1 MNPIEILSAAP
12 RGAIVARE
20 TRESGGGA
28 EGAAEAF
35 AALLEEL
42 SGGVARDRAEA
53 GPEAEGEAGEPAAVP
68 AVVSDAAEVP
78 EGAVVLPDAV
88 MAELRPE
95 MDPEAP
101 PAPRSDAGPV
111 EPAAEGREGDAPV
124 DPPELAR
131 RGVTSRVAEA
141 LWNAVFGIAPA
152 APGSEVPVTVEGEP
166 LVQVVPRADA
176 AQQSVPVADA
186 ASQVAVPPA
195 RPESPSTG
203 GSNETEGA
211 EASEGRV
218 PPADRPV
225 AEPSRPVQAGGAPVA
240 APPVEAA
247 SAAVPPAP
255 KAEADDEV
263 REPSDPAG
271 RGVTA
276 ERVAP
281 TAPVPANPA
290 PPAPGAV
297 AHSPALV
304 EVAASP
310 ALEGWRLEA
319 EPGARTSAAE
329 AAAAAR
335 PMPPAQQIVAQ
346 LTVAI
351 QRAPGDRVEIRLDPP
366 ELGRVQIE
374 LSTRDGVL
382 HATVISERP
391 EVHDLMRRHA
401 EMLRQELAAA
411 GHAGVRLEFAT
422 GSGQGEGGRE
432 AQDPQQ
438 VTTRERDAAG
448 PVASAPIENPI
459 DRRPRLAG
467 GRLDIRL

>member
-1 MNPIEILSAAP
+1 MTPVEILPAAP

-28 EGAAEAF
+28 EGAAETF

-68 AVVSDAAEVP
+68 AVEPDVAEVP

-88 MAELRPE
+88 TAEVRTDME
-95 MDPEAP
+95 MEVSSAL
-101 PAPRSDAGPV
+101 RSDAAAA

-124 DPPELAR
+124 EPPELAR
-131 RGVTSRVAEA
+131 RGVASRVAEA

-152 APGSEVPVTVEGEP
+152 APGGEAPVTVEGEP
-166 LVQVVPRADA
+166 LVQIVPQADA
-176 AQQSVPVADA
+176 AERPVPVADA
-186 ASQVAVPPA
+186 ASQMAAPPV
-195 RPESPSTG
+195 RPEPSSMG
-203 GSNETEGA
+203 GSNESEGA

-225 AEPSRPVQAGGAPVA
+225 AEPSRPVQAGGSPAA

-247 SAAVPPAP
+247 APAVAPAP

-263 REPSDPAG
+263 REPSDPDG

-290 PPAPGAV
+290 PPAQAGV
-297 AHSPALV
+297 AQSPALV
-304 EVAASP
+304 EVAASQ

-319 EPGARTSAAE
+319 EPGFRSSAAE
-329 AAAAAR
+329 TAAAAR

-351 QRAPGDRVEIRLDPP
+351 QRAPGERVEIRLDPP

-374 LSTRDGVL
+374 LSSRDGVL

-411 GHAGVRLEFAT
+411 GHSGVRLEFAT
-422 GSGQGEGGRE
+422 GSGQGQGGRE
-432 AQDPQQ
+432 AEDPQQ
-438 VTTRERDAAG
+438 VTTREGQAAG
-448 PVASAPIENPI
+448 PAASAPAENPI
-459 DRRPRLAG
+459 DRRPRVSG